1 MKQVSRSGEGT
12 GELARLDGVKTG
24 AQMGGQKI
32 VAIIVVAQGRTVLV
46 KLPLGG
52 VWSIANRDEV
62 TIQARQQGRVKGV
75 YRIANRIVACI
86 RRLPSITTCF
96 VGIDRRLVKSFL
108 SATMWWVYDEYRQLK
123 KFVFALKALAS
134 DEQSLLRSL
143 LLLAMLIEEVL
154 SVGSALT
161 SSRLRQ
167 RQSLVEWPC
176 ALFWSQ

>member
-96 VGIDRRLVKSFL
+96 VGIDRRLVKSFF
-108 SATMWWVYDEYRQLK
+108 SATM
-123 KFVFALKALAS
+123 
-134 DEQSLLRSL
+134 
-143 LLLAMLIEEVL
+143 
-154 SVGSALT
+154 
-161 SSRLRQ
+161 
-167 RQSLVEWPC
+167 
-176 ALFWSQ
+176 

>member
-86 RRLPSITTCF
+86 RVDFHRSQPALSELTADLLKVSCRLPCDGS
-96 VGIDRRLVKSFL
+96 
-108 SATMWWVYDEYRQLK
+108 TMN
-123 KFVFALKALAS
+123 
-134 DEQSLLRSL
+134 
-143 LLLAMLIEEVL
+143 I
-154 SVGSALT
+154 GS
-161 SSRLRQ
+161 
-167 RQSLVEWPC
+167 
-176 ALFWSQ
+176 